1 MKLIRYSHHGH
12 TRTGILDDG
21 GQISPEAGRAP
32 VADLAEV
39 TLLAPCQPKVI
50 VCAGR
55 NYGSWG
61 KLRKPRLFLKAANA
75 VTGPDTPIRRPHGL
89 RRLEYEGEL
98 AVVIGR
104 TATQINRRHYRDY
117 ILGYTCANDIT
128 ADDWR
133 TDGQWVRAKS
143 ADTFCPLGPWIE
155 TGIDDPAELHLRTR
169 VNGRLTQDSP
179 TAAMLYGVDE
189 LLAYITRWI
198 TLHPGDVLL
207 TGSPDGVG
215 PLAVGDHVDIDIDG
229 VGVLSNTVH

>member
-1 MKLIRYSHHGH
+1 MRLVRYNHKDEV
-12 TRTGILDDG
+12 RTGVLVGHDIHATP
-21 GQISPEAGRAP
+21 GQGP
-32 VADLAEV
+32 VAALEEV
-39 TLLAPCQPKVI
+39 TLLAPCDPRVI

-55 NYGSWG
+55 NYGVPG

-75 VTGPDTPIRRPHGL
+75 VTGPGAEVRRPHGL

-104 TATQINRRHYRDY
+104 TAHQVPKRHFRDY

-133 TDGQWVRAKS
+133 NDGQWVRAKS

-155 TGIDDPAELHLRTR
+155 TDIDDPAKLHIRTR
-169 VNGRLTQDSP
+169 VNGLVVQDSP
-179 TAAMLYGVDE
+179 TAAMLFGVDE
-189 LLAYITRWI
+189 LLAYVTRWI
-198 TLHPGDVLL
+198 TLNPGDVLL

-215 PLAVGDHVDIDIDG
+215 PLAVGDEVAVDIAG
-229 VGVLSNTVH
+229 VGVLSNTVR